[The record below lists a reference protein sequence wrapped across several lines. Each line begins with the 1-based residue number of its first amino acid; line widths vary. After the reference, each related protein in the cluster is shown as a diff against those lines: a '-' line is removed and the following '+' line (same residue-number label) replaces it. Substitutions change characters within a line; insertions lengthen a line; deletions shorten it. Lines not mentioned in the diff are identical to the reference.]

1 MENSSNWI
9 IDRTESVLPAEFYNL
24 VQANHDRIIRAFPI
38 TVTACADIAGTE
50 RFLLDA
56 IEKERNNE
64 GFHFFVRDSVSATL
78 IGFLC
83 IRKIDLQL
91 MKCELAYFIDVNFE
105 GKGIISSA
113 LGKVIEICF
122 SELNLNKVFIR
133 TSLDN
138 IGSQNIALKHNFKLE
153 GILRQEYK
161 NGFGILED
169 INYYGLLKSDYHER

>member
-9 IDRTESVLPAEFYNL
+9 IDRPELVLPAEFYNL
-24 VQANHDRIIRAFPI
+24 VQANHDRLIRAFPI
-38 TVTACADIAGTE
+38 TVGACADIAGTE
-50 RFLLDA
+50 RFLLEA
-56 IEKERNNE
+56 IEKERNTE
-64 GFHFFVRDSVSATL
+64 GFHFFVRDNEWASL

-91 MKCELAYFIDVNFE
+91 LKCELAYFIDENFE

-113 LGKVIEICF
+113 LGKVIKICF
-122 SELNLNKVFIR
+122 SELDLNKVFIR
-133 TSLDN
+133 TSLNN
-138 IGSQNIALKHNFKLE
+138 IGSQNIALKHNFTLE

-169 INYYGLLKSDYHER
+169 INYYGLLKSDYYER